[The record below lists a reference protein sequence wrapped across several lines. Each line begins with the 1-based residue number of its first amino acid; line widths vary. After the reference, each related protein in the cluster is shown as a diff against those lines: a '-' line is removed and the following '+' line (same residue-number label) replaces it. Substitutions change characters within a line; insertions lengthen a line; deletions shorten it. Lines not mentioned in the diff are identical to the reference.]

1 MIISV
6 DKVKAF
12 EKIQH
17 PFMTKKKK
25 PLKKV
30 GTKGTCV
37 HSQLCLTLCDSMDGS
52 PPGSSVH
59 RIFPGRIVE
68 WVTISFS
75 N

>member
-6 DKVKAF
+6 DKVKDF
-12 EKIQH
+12 EKIQYL
-17 PFMTKKKK
+17 FMIQKKT
-25 PLKKV
+25 LKKV

-37 HSQLCLTLCDSMDGS
+37 HAQLCLTLCDSMDGS
-52 PPGSSVH
+52 PPRSSVH
-59 RIFPGRIVE
+59 RIFPGRIVQ